1 MGQLSELRK
10 AVKYVEDTVSSAF
23 ADIQELEGLFQW
35 SRFGD
40 SEKPDL
46 QLTSG
51 YELEF
56 NWNGRRLPIRSAIE
70 YMEEC
75 GYITPDDFM

>member
-1 MGQLSELRK
+1 MGKLPELRK
-10 AVKYVEDTVSSAF
+10 AAKYVEDEVSSAF
-23 ADIQELEGLFQW
+23 ADIQELERLFQW
-35 SRFGD
+35 SGFGYSD
-40 SEKPDL
+40 KPEL

-56 NWNGRRLPIRSAIE
+56 EWNGRRLPIRSAIE
-70 YMEEC
+70 YMEES